1 MKKIALIALC
11 LALVMLVGCTGK
23 PVETTTAPTETQPQP
38 TETQPVETQ
47 PVETQPQAPYVYDPA
62 NPYKSVTYGEFD
74 NVAIAVEPD
83 TGYATYYLPEGMQPW
98 APAVIVLTPDNT
110 TAAEFADG
118 EIGMQWKAVADANLI
133 GVAFLAPVDG
143 TWNLDGA
150 GADDGAI
157 VNQLYFTM
165 RSKSVKLDAPFS
177 MDKTH
182 TALVGYGEGG
192 TAALLFGA
200 EYATDFANITAVD
213 APAVN
218 ADVLAAIGEQVV
230 IPFPAD
236 GTQGIEEMNVLAKTV
251 PSPVWFVNSATDNA
265 LDYYLAA
272 GKAEA
277 DEANEYAET
286 VYEADN
292 EAVRIWVSANTQTP
306 ETIWNAFAGQNKR
319 FMGMEDGGR
328 LEFVTDMT
336 TANYI
341 FHEEQIN
348 GEPRRWIT
356 YVPSSYDGSH
366 AVPVVMAI
374 HGYTASMQSMV
385 EESRWSEIAEEEGFI
400 VLFVQG
406 HVRDI
411 PMMGNIPCAMWLGG
425 AFTQLLPDADPNTDV
440 NFLNAVLDKT
450 EAEYT
455 VDKSRIYCT
464 GHSNGSMMTFT
475 MGYTNTE
482 RFAAIAPIGAMA
494 EPTGG
499 YASEVL
505 LPAWIMCGEFDSA
518 ATPAMIDG
526 NGTVNTLKAWNAHN
540 GVDES
545 ALANS
550 EQFDGQFQTM
560 TFPNSAGVP
569 LVRFTNV
576 LRTAHIYMPEQPEV
590 IWEEFFSKYSRGEDG
605 TLYYEG
611 NAVTAEAHNASDAWY
626 APAEG

>member
-1 MKKIALIALC
+1 MKKLSLIALS
-11 LALVMLVGCTGK
+11 LVLVMLVGCVGT
-23 PVETTTAPTETQPQP
+23 PAPSTTAP

-47 PVETQPQAPYVYDPA
+47 PVETQPAETEPPAPYVFDPA
-62 NPYKSVTYGEFD
+62 NPYDSVTSGEFD
-74 NVAIAVEPD
+74 NVAITVEAD
-83 TGYATYYLPEGMQPW
+83 TGYATYYLPEGLQPW
-98 APAVIVLTPDNT
+98 TPAVIVLTPDNT

-118 EIGMQWKAVADANLI
+118 EIGMQWKAVADANMI

-143 TWNLDGA
+143 TWNLDGL

-165 RSKSVKLDAPFS
+165 RSKSVSLDAPFS

-213 APAVN
+213 APAVS
-218 ADVLAAIGEQVV
+218 ADVLTAIGEQVV

-251 PSPVWFVNSATDNA
+251 PSPVWFVNSATEGA
-265 LDYYLAA
+265 LDYYLTA

-277 DEANEYAET
+277 GEANEYAQT
-286 VYEADN
+286 VYEAEN
-292 EAVRIWVSANTQTP
+292 KAVRIWVSAETQTP

-336 TANYI
+336 TPNYI
-341 FHEEQIN
+341 FHEEEVN
-348 GEPRRWIT
+348 GETRRWIT
-356 YVPSSYDGSH
+356 YVPTSYDGSE
-366 AVPVVMAI
+366 AVPVVMTI

-385 EESRWSEIAEEEGFI
+385 EESRWSEIAEREGFI

-411 PMMGNIPCAMWLGG
+411 PLMGNIPCAMWMGG
-425 AFTQLLPDADPNTDV
+425 AFSQLLPELDPNTDV

-455 VDKSRIYCT
+455 VDKGRIYCT

-475 MGYTNTE
+475 MGYTNTS

-494 EPTGG
+494 EPTGA
-499 YASEVL
+499 YATDAL

-518 ATPAMIDG
+518 ATPNMIDG

-545 ALANS
+545 ALTNS
-550 EQFDGQFQTM
+550 TQFDGQFQTM
-560 TFPNSAGVP
+560 TFANSAGVP

-590 IWEEFFSKYSRGEDG
+590 VWAEFFSKYSRGEDG

-611 NAVTAEAHNASDAWY
+611 EAVTAESHIASDAWY
-626 APAEG
+626 APAAE